1 MHKGAPTLVA
11 SPSGEVWVNG
21 SGSSALAKGG
31 TGDVLTGFIASFL
44 AQALAAGEPPAE
56 AALDAACVACYLH
69 GRTGEIE
76 ARERGERGVIASDLF
91 LSLGKA
97 MVELESLD

>member
-1 MHKGAPTLVA
+1 VHKGAPTLVA
-11 SPSGEVWVNG
+11 SPAGEVWVNG